1 MTFTHLPKDQPLGR
15 EFPEIKQI
23 NVDGVRHYETPD
35 GTFISITS
43 LLKDYTPEGI
53 LEWRE
58 NVGDDVADHVMRNA
72 TARGNKVHQIIENC
86 LSNHPEPD
94 LVGNHGVLAAGL
106 FQLMIPALDKIDQI
120 RALERAIYSKR
131 LRVAGRADCIAE
143 YDGKL
148 SIIDFKTSSRKRDE
162 INENYL
168 VQATFYSIAWEER
181 TGEKIDQIVILTVT
195 EDGALDV
202 HKDDPSLYVKK
213 LEEMI
218 EEYKTSKIADR

>member
-1 MTFTHLPKDQPLGR
+1 MTFTHLPKR
-15 EFPEIKQI
+15 ELPKIKQI
-23 NVDGVRHYETPD
+23 NVDGVRHYETPE

-43 LLKDYTPEGI
+43 LLKSYTPKGI
-53 LEWRE
+53 LEWRKS
-58 NVGDDVADHVMRNA
+58 VGDDVADHVMRNA
-72 TARGNKVHQIIENC
+72 TTRGNKVHQIIENC
-86 LSNHPEPD
+86 LSNHPETD

-120 RALERAIYSKR
+120 RALERALYSKR

-148 SIIDFKTSSRKRDE
+148 SIIDFKTASRKRDE

>member
-1 MTFTHLPKDQPLGR
+1 MTFTHLPKR
-15 EFPEIKQI
+15 ELPKIKQI

-72 TARGNKVHQIIENC
+72 TARGNKVHKIIENC
-86 LSNHPEPD
+86 LSNEPEND

-120 RALERAIYSKR
+120 RGLELALYSKR
-131 LRVAGRADCIAE
+131 LGVAGRTDCIAE
-143 YDGKL
+143 YDGRL
-148 SIIDFKTSSRKRDE
+148 STIDFKTASRKRDE
-162 INENYL
+162 MNENYL
-168 VQATFYSIAWEER
+168 VQATFYAIAWQEH
-181 TGEKIDQIVILTVT
+181 TSEKIDQVVILTVA
-195 EDGALDV
+195 EDGALVV
-202 HKDDPSLYVKK
+202 HKDDPSLYVEK
-213 LEEMI
+213 LEQMI
-218 EEYKTSKIADR
+218 AEHNS

>member
-1 MTFTHLPKDQPLGR
+1 MTFTHVLHPEIPK
-15 EFPEIKQI
+15 IKQI

-43 LLKDYTPEGI
+43 LLKAYTPKVI

-58 NVGDDVADHVMRNA
+58 SVGDDIANYVMRNA
-72 TARGNKVHQIIENC
+72 TARGNKVHKIIENC
-86 LSNHPEPD
+86 LSNEPETD
-94 LVGNHGVLAAGL
+94 LTGNHGVLAAGL

-120 RALERAIYSKR
+120 RGLEQAVYSKR
-131 LRVAGRADCIAE
+131 LGVAGRIDCVAE

-148 SIIDFKTSSRKRDE
+148 STIDFKTASRKRDE

-168 VQATFYSIAWEER
+168 VQATFYTLAWEEC
-181 TGEKIDQIVILTVT
+181 TNEKIDQIVILTVT

-202 HKDDPSLYVKK
+202 HKDNPSLYVEK
-213 LEEMI
+213 LEKMI
-218 EEYKTSKIADR
+218 EEYNS

>member
-43 LLKDYTPEGI
+43 LLKDYTPKGI

-148 SIIDFKTSSRKRDE
+148 SIIDFKTASRKRDE

-218 EEYKTSKIADR
+218 EEYKTGKIGDQ

>member
-1 MTFTHLPKDQPLGR
+1 MTFTHLSKRELPK
-15 EFPEIKQI
+15 IKQI

-43 LLKDYTPEGI
+43 LLKSYTPEGI

-72 TARGNKVHQIIENC
+72 TARGNKVHKIIENC
-86 LSNHPEPD
+86 LSNEPEND
-94 LVGNHGVLAAGL
+94 LVGNQGVLAAGL
-106 FQLMIPALDKIDQI
+106 FQLMVPALDKIDQI
-120 RALERAIYSKR
+120 RGLEQAVYSKR
-131 LRVAGRADCIAE
+131 LGVAGRTDCVAE

-148 SIIDFKTSSRKRDE
+148 STIDFKTASRKRNE
-162 INENYL
+162 INENYP
-168 VQATFYSIAWEER
+168 VQATFYALAWEEL

-195 EDGALDV
+195 EDGTLDV
-202 HKDDPSLYVKK
+202 YKDDPSLYVKT

-218 EEYKTSKIADR
+218 EEYKTGKIGDQ

>member
-1 MTFTHLPKDQPLGR
+1 LK
-15 EFPEIKQI
+15 
-23 NVDGVRHYETPD
+23 NYTPD
-35 GTFISITS
+35 G
-43 LLKDYTPEGI
+43 I
-53 LEWRE
+53 LSWRE
-58 NVGDDVADHVMRNA
+58 SVGDDVADHVMRTA
-72 TARGNKVHQIIENC
+72 TTRGNKVHKLIENC
-86 LSNHPEPD
+86 LSNKPETD

-106 FQLMIPALDKIDQI
+106 FQLMIPSLDKIDQI
-120 RALERAIYSKR
+120 RVLEKAIYSKR
-131 LRVAGRADCIAE
+131 LRLAGTVDCIAE

-148 SIIDFKTSSRKRDE
+148 SIIDFKTASRKRDE

-218 EEYKTSKIADR
+218 EEYKTGKIGDR

>member
-1 MTFTHLPKDQPLGR
+1 MTFTHLPKR
-15 EFPEIKQI
+15 ELPKIKQI

-43 LLKDYTPEGI
+43 LLKDYTPKGI

-148 SIIDFKTSSRKRDE
+148 SIIDFKTASRKRDE

-213 LEEMI
+213 LEEMV